1 MPPPRTLPLLVSGLV
16 FTLLAVVLP
25 MLHLNLRPSGMTLLL
40 LLIPPAM
47 LVVMLLAPRLPGL
60 SHFAFPLAH
69 LPILLTHPDLAGP
82 RIYAGASGLVA
93 FLAVIASGVA
103 YLVCTTPR
111 LTTRRVRPEALA
123 SIGLAIALAP
133 AVALAIPALASE
145 RVAWPAMT
153 CLVLGPLVAWWLVAR
168 SFVQQV
174 AVPALDPSART
185 RAFYALR
192 SHARPRTTTL
202 VVALVLAVLTLGL
215 LAFWSFWSIR

>member
-47 LVVMLLAPRLPGL
+47 LIVMLLAPRLPGL

-82 RIYAGASGLVA
+82 RIYSGPSGLVA
-93 FLAVIASGVA
+93 FLAVVAAGAA

-123 SIGLAIALAP
+123 WIALVMALAP
-133 AVALAIPALASE
+133 AIALAIPALASE
-145 RVAWPAMT
+145 HVAWPAMT
-153 CLVLGPLVAWWLVAR
+153 CLVLAPLVAWWLVAR
-168 SFVQQV
+168 NFVQHV
-174 AVPALDPSART
+174 AVPTLDPATRT

-192 SHARPRTTTL
+192 SRSRPRTSTL
-202 VVALVLAVLTLGL
+202 VVALVLAVLALGL

>member
-60 SHFAFPLAH
+60 SHFAFPLSH
-69 LPILLTHPDLAGP
+69 LPILLTHPDLSGP
-82 RIYAGASGLVA
+82 RIYAGPTGLVA
-93 FLAVIASGVA
+93 FLAVVASGAA
-103 YLVCTTPR
+103 YLVSTTPR
-111 LTTRRVRPEALA
+111 LTTGRLRPEPLAL
-123 SIGLAIALAP
+123 IGLVLALAP
-133 AVALAIPALASE
+133 AIALAIPALASE

-168 SFVQQV
+168 NFVQHV
-174 AVPALDPSART
+174 AVPVLDPGART
-185 RAFYALR
+185 RSFYTLR
-192 SHARPRTTTL
+192 NRARPRTATL
-202 VVALVLAVLTLGL
+202 VFALVFAVLVLGL